1 MNPGWNLI
9 LSDSLFA
16 GQPHKLVDEFALCAA
31 QAIVSHIRDTDVV
44 PQTRRGAASA
54 TSSS

>member
-1 MNPGWNLI
+1 MDPRWNLI
-9 LSDSLFA
+9 LSDSLLA

-31 QAIVSHIRDTDVV
+31 YTIVSHIRDTDVV
-44 PQTRRGAASA
+44 PRTHRAEASA